1 MIHAAIVC
9 VSLAS
14 CPALAQPAPHVEP
27 APAADTGPVAN
38 MIRRYETERNDLRR
52 FHDLAWS
59 ESRIA
64 RLREHTE
71 SWRGV
76 VAGVDVGT
84 LDRSNQVDA
93 ALLASHLGHALSE
106 LDLEASRLA
115 EMGPVLPFR
124 EVVQRIVS
132 ESRALEPVDARS
144 AAAAIAPLAAELKA
158 VRGRIEAGRKGAG
171 AAPEGEPEGQQEGQ
185 QEGKPGGRPDA
196 KPGDAPIVVSPV
208 VARRA
213 AGATDAIRRQFEE
226 WYEFHAG
233 FEPEFSWWVRQP
245 YEEAR
250 GAMEEHAKYL
260 REEIAGQKGEDAD
273 PLVGDPIGREALLA
287 DLKAEMIPYSP
298 EELIAIGDRELAW
311 CEEEMKKAAAEMGL
325 GDDWRAALARVKA
338 DHVPPGKQDELA
350 AEQSRFVIGWLK
362 ERDLV
367 TIPPMCEETWR
378 LRMIT
383 PAQQKTWPFA
393 VYFGQAMGV
402 SYPTD
407 GMKHE
412 DKLMSMRG
420 NNRHFNRIVTPHE
433 LIPGHH
439 LQGYVESRVRPYR
452 QMFSTPFLI
461 EGWALHWEMLMWDL
475 GYPAS
480 PEDRIGMLFWRSHR
494 CARIT
499 VSLRFHLGQM
509 TPQEM
514 IEFLVE
520 RVGHERF
527 GATSEV
533 RRYIA
538 GDYSPLYQCG
548 YMIGGLQMRA
558 MHRELVESGAMTNR
572 QFHDA
577 VLREGPIP
585 VALMRAA
592 LMQDRTTVADAPA
605 WRFAGE

>member
-1 MIHAAIVC
+1 MGGYRVRMIHAAIVC

-14 CPALAQPAPHVEP
+14 CLGLVQPAPHEEP
-27 APAADTGPVAN
+27 APVPDTGPVPN
-38 MIRRYETERNDLRR
+38 LIRRYETERNDLHR

-59 ESRIA
+59 ESRLA
-64 RLREHTE
+64 RLREHIDA
-71 SWRGV
+71 WRGV
-76 VAGVDVGT
+76 VARLDRAS

-93 ALLASHLGHALSE
+93 ALLASHLDHALAAS
-106 LDLEASRLA
+106 DLEAQRLA

-124 EVVQRIVS
+124 EEVQRIVT
-132 ESRALEPVDARS
+132 ESRELKPVDAAG
-144 AAAAIAPLAAELKA
+144 AAATLAPLVAELKA
-158 VRGRIEAGRKGAG
+158 VRGRIEAGRKHEAPAPGAT
-171 AAPEGEPEGQQEGQ
+171 PDEP
-185 QEGKPGGRPDA
+185 PLP
-196 KPGDAPIVVSPV
+196 VSPV

-213 AGATDAIRRQFEE
+213 AGATDAIRRQLDE

-233 FEPEFSWWVRQP
+233 FEPEFSWWVKQP
-245 YEEAR
+245 YEAVR
-250 GAMEEHAKYL
+250 GALDEHAKYL
-260 REEIAGQKGEDAD
+260 REEIAGQKGDDDD

-287 DLKAEMIPYSP
+287 DLKAEMIPYTP

-311 CEEEMKKAAAEMGL
+311 CEAEMKKSAGEMGL

-350 AEQSRFVIGWLK
+350 AEQSRFAILWLK

-383 PAQQKTWPFA
+383 PVQQKTWPFA

-407 GMKHE
+407 GMKHD

-452 QMFSTPFLI
+452 QMFSTPFLV

-475 GYPAS
+475 GYPQS

-499 VSLRFHLGQM
+499 VSLRFHLGEM
-509 TPQEM
+509 TPQQM
-514 IEFLVE
+514 IDFLVE

-548 YMIGGLQMRA
+548 YMIGGLQVRA
-558 MHRELVESGAMTNR
+558 LHRELVGNGAMTHR

-592 LMQDRTTVADAPA
+592 LMPDRTSVEDAHE

>member
-14 CPALAQPAPHVEP
+14 CLGLAQPAPHAEP
-27 APAADTGPVAN
+27 APAPDTGPVPN
-38 MIRRYETERNDLRR
+38 LIRRYETEWNDLRR

-59 ESRIA
+59 EARIA

-71 SWRGV
+71 SWRGAI
-76 VAGVDVGT
+76 AGVDEET

-93 ALLASHLGHALSE
+93 ALLTSHLDHARAD
-106 LDLEASRLA
+106 LDLEARRLA

-124 EVVQRIVS
+124 GAVQRIVT
-132 ESRALEPVDARS
+132 ESRDLRPVDPAT
-144 AAAAIAPLAAELKA
+144 AAAALSPLVAELKS
-158 VRGRIEAGRKGAG
+158 VRARIEAGRKNE
-171 AAPEGEPEGQQEGQ
+171 APA
-185 QEGKPGGRPDA
+185 PGA
-196 KPGDAPIVVSPV
+196 KPEEAPIPVSPV
-208 VARRA
+208 VALRA
-213 AGATDAIRRQFEE
+213 SGATDAIRRQLDE

-233 FEPEFSWWVRQP
+233 FEPDFSWWVRQP
-245 YEEAR
+245 YDAVR
-250 GAMEEHAKYL
+250 GALEEHAKYL
-260 REEIAGQKGEDAD
+260 REEIAGQKGGDDD

-287 DLKAEMIPYSP
+287 DLRAEMIPYTP
-298 EELIAIGDRELAW
+298 EELIAIGNRELAW
-311 CEEEMKKAAAEMGL
+311 CEAEMKKAAAEMGP

-350 AEQSRFVIGWLK
+350 AEQSRFAILWLK

-383 PAQQKTWPFA
+383 PVQQKTWPFA

-407 GMKHE
+407 GMKHD

-452 QMFSTPFLI
+452 RMFSTPFLV
-461 EGWALHWEMLMWDL
+461 EGWALHWEMLLWDL

-499 VSLRFHLGQM
+499 VSLRFHLGEM
-509 TPQEM
+509 TPAQM
-514 IEFLVE
+514 IDFLVE

-548 YMIGGLQMRA
+548 YMIGGLQVRA
-558 MHRELVESGAMTNR
+558 LHSELVGHGTMTHR

-592 LMQDRTTVADAPA
+592 LMPSRTIVAEAPA
-605 WRFAGE
+605 WRFAGD

>member
-9 VSLAS
+9 VLLAA
-14 CPALAQPAPHVEP
+14 CQVPAQPAPHVEP
-27 APAADTGPVAN
+27 ASAPDTGPVPN
-38 MIRRYETERNDLRR
+38 LIRRYETERNDLRR

-59 ESRIA
+59 EARIA

-76 VAGVDVGT
+76 VTGVDPGV

-93 ALLASHLGHALSE
+93 ALLASHLDHALAE
-106 LDLEASRLA
+106 LDLESRRLA

-124 EVVQRIVS
+124 EVVQRIVA
-132 ESRALEPVDARS
+132 ESRALKEVDAP
-144 AAAAIAPLAAELKA
+144 AAAAALAPLAAELRA
-158 VRGRIEAGRKGAG
+158 VRGRIEAGRKGE
-171 AAPEGEPEGQQEGQ
+171 AASKPE
-185 QEGKPGGRPDA
+185 
-196 KPGDAPIVVSPV
+196 DAPLAVSPV
-208 VARRA
+208 LARRA
-213 AGATDAIRRQFEE
+213 AGAADTIRRQLDE

-233 FEPEFSWWVRQP
+233 FEPEFSWWVKQP
-245 YEEAR
+245 YEGAR
-250 GAMEEHAKYL
+250 AAMEEYAKYL
-260 REEIAGQKGEDAD
+260 REEIAGQRGEDAD
-273 PLVGDPIGREALLA
+273 PLVGDPVGRESLLA
-287 DLKAEMIPYSP
+287 DLRAEMIPYSP

-311 CEEEMKKAAAEMGL
+311 CEAEMKKASAEMGL
-325 GDDWRAALARVKA
+325 VDDWRAALARVKA

-350 AEQSRFVIGWLK
+350 AEQSRFAIQWLK

-407 GMKHE
+407 GMKHD

-452 QMFSTPFLI
+452 QMFSTPFLV

-475 GYPAS
+475 GYPTS
-480 PEDRIGMLFWRSHR
+480 PEDRIGMLFWRAHR

-509 TPQEM
+509 TPEEM
-514 IEFLVE
+514 IDFLVE

-533 RRYIA
+533 RRYIS

-548 YMIGGLQMRA
+548 YMIGGLQVRA
-558 MHRELVESGAMTNR
+558 LHRELVGSGGMTHR

-592 LMQDRTTVADAPA
+592 LMPGRTSVADAPA
-605 WRFAGE
+605 WRFGGE